1 MLKFSQNINTQI
13 KERNSQGQLMIKYIQ
28 KGELKKL
35 RQLVADMSGPD
46 NIDFTSISGFK
57 MTLKIDDQMEI

>member
-1 MLKFSQNINTQI
+1 
-13 KERNSQGQLMIKYIQ
+13 MIKYIQ